1 VRISYENF
9 HNLLIDAFL
18 PHWLKKY
25 KDYPL
30 GIVNME
36 SVRLMKGKNGI
47 HLDNKEHAILEH
59 CVSPKDHKILVEK
72 DRGFENPE
80 GSVEGYGRVGVRVG
94 IFQPSTYPYPSR
106 GSRGYRGYRRG
117 R

>member
-1 VRISYENF
+1 MLIVVACLQCFPVCAKSALGTARALEN
-9 HNLLIDAFL
+9 
-18 PHWLKKY
+18 
-25 KDYPL
+25 
-30 GIVNME
+30 
-36 SVRLMKGKNGI
+36 
-47 HLDNKEHAILEH
+47 
-59 CVSPKDHKILVEK
+59 VEK